1 MKKCLIVFAVVISL
15 TTNIIAQEW
24 QRVAYPEF
32 KPYSDNVY
40 CRSDAQGNIWS
51 DVLTTL
57 SSGKRI
63 YSTARFDVTT
73 EQWTEFSQAIGNLPN
88 DSSIERSISRKNGE
102 LVVISSTTLYIQNSS
117 ASWTSIPLPDISSHT
132 SQILTIAT
140 RDLFEDKNGS
150 IWVLRNLR
158 FDGINVSHVAVY
170 DGSKWTSWCP
180 DVPFYS
186 YQGVNT
192 SQFRAY
198 GRYLRIKQAPNDDI
212 WLLGNNGFFVNAD
225 DSGKVENGGIARWNG
240 NEWKFWDKELGK
252 TEKGLNDNA
261 SNFAIDNQNRL
272 IVAQPQLKSSPD
284 ISGGVTIFDNGV
296 YTFYRQDNGS
306 IPADTVFGLPGQK
319 FGNIYL
325 NQLFAVLDIAI
336 STNSWYINT
345 AYHGVLEFDGT
356 GWKAIANKING
367 LTNGGAGFGIAIDK
381 NGDLWASESGNNIA
395 RLRKTKTSVLE
406 GKNDLGLFI
415 YPNPS
420 SDVFYL
426 SNKSNEGIR
435 KIELLTLLGTT
446 LFELK
451 EAEITQ
457 TTKLGIGNLA
467 IGRYLLKVTDTNGR
481 TSTQQVGVVR

>member
-1 MKKCLIVFAVVISL
+1 MKKHLVIFVVVISL
-15 TTNIIAQEW
+15 TTSVIAQEW

-32 KPYSDNVY
+32 KPYSNNAY

-51 DVLTTL
+51 DVLTTV
-57 SSGKRI
+57 SSEKRL
-63 YSTARFDVTT
+63 YSTARFDVIT
-73 EQWTEFSQAIGNLPN
+73 EQWTEYSQAIGNLPN
-88 DSSIERSISRKNGE
+88 DSSIEQSISRKNGE
-102 LVVISSTTLYIQNSS
+102 LVAISPTTLYIQNSS
-117 ASWTSIPLPDISSHT
+117 SSWASIPLPEISSNT
-132 SQILTIAT
+132 SQTLTIST
-140 RDLFEDKNGS
+140 RDLFEDKDGN

-158 FDGINVSHVAVY
+158 FDGINVSHISRY
-170 DGSKWTSWCP
+170 NGNEWISWCA
-180 DVPFYS
+180 DVPTFS
-186 YQGVNT
+186 YKGVNIN
-192 SQFRAY
+192 QFRAY
-198 GRYLRIKQAPNDDI
+198 GRYLRIKQAPNGDI
-212 WLLGNNGFFVNAD
+212 WLLGNNGFFANP
-225 DSGKVENGGIARWNG
+225 DSAGKAEIGGIARWNG

-261 SNFAIDNQNRL
+261 SNFVIDNQNRL

-284 ISGGVTIFDNGV
+284 ISGGVTVFDNGV

-381 NGDLWASESGNNIA
+381 NGDLWASESGDDIA
-395 RLRKTKTSVLE
+395 RLRKIKSSVLE
-406 GKNDLGLFI
+406 GTNDLGLVI

-426 SNKSNEGIR
+426 SHKSNEGIR

-446 LFELK
+446 LFELN
-451 EAEITQ
+451 EAEISQ
-457 TTKLGIGNLA
+457 TTKLDLRNLA
-467 IGRYLLKVTDTNGR
+467 IGRYLLKVTDSNGR
-481 TSTQQVGVVR
+481 TSTQQVVVVR